1 MHPTSILTNYTYI
14 DLEVDQEK
22 NIYRFG
28 LVSRDLELDT
38 KVAETAQESLEFFH
52 KQGLQIC
59 GHNFR
64 RFDYRYL
71 IKSFSTLKH
80 WLVIDTLELSV
91 LAFPLERSHKLNK
104 EYKLSEYEGNNP
116 LEDALAT
123 RKLLEKIL
131 HTFNAKSQEL
141 LNFYAYLLSCGED
154 EASQAYRQF
163 FAPKR
168 CTCPDIN
175 MLSETAIDG
184 IDTTYLHEFIT
195 QAPTKNFDQRLCVA
209 GIVAWNYESNSSN
222 TKPPLSAW
230 LSRFPDFPSILNQL
244 KPIQFPREFTYQPY
258 LQEFGVSEFRSEQ
271 EAAIQSILAVQNPLI
286 LMATGVGKSLCYQL
300 PALMLSQRQ
309 RGLTVVISPLQA
321 LMADQV
327 NGLMEKGLDFATFI
341 NGNITPAERR
351 ERLEQLRN
359 GEKDLLYISAEQLRS
374 PSIRALLQER
384 LPSLIVFDEAHCI
397 SQWGHD
403 FRPDYRYAPKFIS
416 ELYQKQQHRFP
427 LMAFMTA
434 TATVAVRQDIK
445 SLFAA
450 HQILIHTEIC
460 SSSKRENLE
469 YRIIPTSKQ
478 AKDQTL
484 IAEVKHAL
492 TRDGAVLVYTT
503 TRKNT
508 ARLAQ
513 LLNENEVEARFYHGK
528 ISKEDKHEIL
538 QQFKDRELNV
548 VVATCAF
555 GMGIDRPDV
564 RAVIHHT
571 MSGNL
576 EGYVQEAGRAGRNGE
591 PSTCTLLFDPQDAD
605 TVFFL
610 QSLNQ
615 LSEKELLYLFF
626 AIASLKKQIQGK
638 DTTQESFWITA
649 NEIYQASD
657 LDEEFASETE
667 QRDTKIK
674 VALHYLEIFGL
685 IERAENQSSFIE
697 FELVYPT
704 PQESLNAFD
713 LYAHK
718 NNLPNYRKDEFHN
731 LILAMHTAKAY
742 SQDRDEPFPLERLS
756 DNSGIAIKEL
766 RQHVKE
772 LQRAEVCTA
781 KMPITLLVAKGSSGS
796 KGAAKGN
803 YEKLKKI
810 EKKIIEEITNL
821 LSDRQEIQINCRG
834 LATRLDPGR
843 KEKLS
848 AAKILDILEGWKY
861 LGWIEYRRVNRDIVV
876 VKQFT
881 AKENFDVYSIL
892 IEKIISD
899 LYGRV
904 DKTLEKTSGARLR
917 LQIDIHDL
925 LAKVNQLSNPQSFE
939 LEDLETAIAWMHR
952 HRLIRLADGL
962 NLFYQA
968 MKVRLL
974 KEGLTAK
981 GKLLKSMEKDITKAY
996 PKIVKPHY
1004 EEQARRT
1011 HIMLEYG
1018 KQHEKSG
1025 SELQEYIEDYF
1036 SLLKSQFSTQ
1046 YPNTDGEAAKR
1057 PSTQE
1062 DYDRIIHPLN
1072 SIQREIVLS
1081 ESSTIS
1087 VIAGPGSGK
1096 TRTIVHRIAYLVK
1109 VKRVDPARIIA
1120 LAYNRNAVRELRL
1133 RLQYLVGELA
1143 SRLRVYTFHGLS
1155 LAILGRTV
1163 EQTNNESQTTQRKAR
1178 DPNQKFT
1185 QLIKDACNF
1194 LANNEDEED
1203 TGDEDN
1209 QLRISR
1215 ILGNCEFIF
1224 VDEYQDVAEQEYRL
1238 VKLIAGLQREVSDQ
1252 NTFVQTSICVIGDD
1266 DQNIYEWRGTST
1278 QYIRS
1283 FQAEYQ
1289 AKQFLLTENYRS
1301 TEAIIAAANRLIQN
1315 NSDRLKHRGDQQV
1328 RIDNERTGQGGLN
1341 IQSLKFEDDNYQAE
1355 YIKCQVE
1362 KWIKRDGVKP
1372 GEIAILARNWQ
1383 HMDKA
1388 RALLERRVGIPTY
1401 SLKGEDIKLI
1411 RNRVTQ
1417 LLISALEKKP
1427 DLILSKEESVKDRF
1441 ENFFKRNQRCLSEP
1455 TVKTLIK
1462 IAEDI
1467 DKERGYGS
1475 ENLSTPI
1482 SISEIITSI
1491 YEFNESPDISIDPD
1505 AVLVTSCHGA
1515 KGLEF
1520 KYVIL
1525 IADGFDY
1532 RQDKIESERRLFY
1545 VAMTRA
1551 KEKLILTH
1559 SQNSRFIQESEATP
1573 YPIENIS
1580 IDPPQFVFYV
1590 DLSPYGSLVKDGGD
1604 INLGYKATRE
1614 NQDLIK
1620 QLQEGNQL
1628 KIKINRFQNNW
1639 GIYTSDNIEI
1649 GELSSNATI
1658 ELARRNIELRKFQ
1671 FQDKEVTVRNVYRH
1685 LKTDEVNGDIL
1696 EDWYVVVPQI
1706 RICR

>member
-1 MHPTSILTNYTYI
+1 MHLALILTNYTYV
-14 DLEVDQEK
+14 DLEVDQEEK
-22 NIYRFG
+22 IYRFG

-38 KVAETAQESLEFFH
+38 KVIETAQESLELFH

-71 IKSFSTLKH
+71 IESFPTLNH
-80 WLVIDTLELSV
+80 WLMIDTLELSI

-104 EYKLSEYEGNNP
+104 EYKLSEYAGNNP

-123 RKLLEKIL
+123 RRLLEKIRSTL
-131 HTFNAKSQEL
+131 NAKPQEI
-141 LNFYAYLLSCGED
+141 LNFYAHLLSCGED

-163 FAPKR
+163 FPPE
-168 CTCPDIN
+168 TCSLPDVN
-175 MLSETAIDG
+175 ALPETAIGG
-184 IDTTYLHEFIT
+184 IDTAYLHEFIT
-195 QAPTKNFDQRLCVA
+195 QAPTKAFDQRLCVA
-209 GIVAWNYESNSSN
+209 GILAWNYESNINN
-222 TKPPLSAW
+222 TKPPLAAW
-230 LSRFPDFPSILNQL
+230 LSQLPDCPSILNQL
-244 KPIQFPREFTYQPY
+244 KPIKFPWEFTYQPY
-258 LQEFGVSEFRSEQ
+258 LKEFDISEFRGEQ
-271 EAAIQSILAVQNPLI
+271 EKAIQSILAAQNPLI

-300 PALMLSQRQ
+300 PALMISKRQ
-309 RGLTVVISPLQA
+309 KGLTVVISPLQA

-327 NGLMEKGLDFATFI
+327 NGLVEKGLDFATFI
-341 NGNITPAERR
+341 NGNIRPEERR

-416 ELYQKQQHRFP
+416 ELYQNQQRQLP

-445 SLFAA
+445 LLFAD

-492 TRDGAVLVYTT
+492 TLGGAVLVYTT

-508 ARLAQ
+508 ERLAQ
-513 LLNENEVEARFYHGK
+513 LLNENEVEARLYHGK
-528 ISKEDKHEIL
+528 IPKEDKHEIL
-538 QQFKDRELNV
+538 QKFKAKELNI

-576 EGYVQEAGRAGRNGE
+576 EGYVQEAGRAGRDGK
-591 PSTCTLLFDPQDAD
+591 PATCTLLFDPQDAD
-605 TVFFL
+605 TAFFL

-615 LSEKELLYLFF
+615 LSEKELWYLFS
-626 AIASLKKQIQGK
+626 AIANLKKQIQGK
-638 DTTQESFWITA
+638 DTTQEYFWLTV

-657 LDEEFASETE
+657 LDEEFASEPE

-674 VALHYLEIFGL
+674 VALHYLETFGM

-697 FELVYPT
+697 FELVHPT
-704 PQESLNAFD
+704 PADSLKAFD

-718 NNLPNYRKDEFHN
+718 NNLPNYRKDEFHK
-731 LILAMHTAKAY
+731 LILAMHIAKVY
-742 SQDRDEPFPLERLS
+742 SQHRDEPFPLERLS
-756 DNSGIAIKEL
+756 DNSGIAIQEL
-766 RQHVKE
+766 KQRVKE
-772 LQRAEVCTA
+772 LQRAEVCTT
-781 KMPITLLVAKGSSGS
+781 KMPITLLVAKGVT
-796 KGAAKGN
+796 GAAKRN
-803 YEKLKKI
+803 YEILKQT
-810 EKKIIEEITNL
+810 EKKIIDEITNL

-843 KEKLS
+843 TEKLS

-861 LGWIEYRRVNRDIVV
+861 LGWIEYRRVNRDIVII
-876 VKQFT
+876 KKFT
-881 AKENFDVYSIL
+881 AKENFDTYSIL
-892 IEKIISD
+892 IKNIID
-899 LYGRV
+899 ILYRELG
-904 DKTLEKTSGARLR
+904 EQSGARLR
-917 LQIDIHDL
+917 LLIDDIHDL
-925 LAKVNQLSNPQSFE
+925 LAKVNQLSDPQTFE
-939 LEDLETAIAWMHR
+939 LEDLEKAIAWMHR
-952 HRLIRLADGL
+952 HRLIRLADGI

-974 KEGLTAK
+974 KSVADKNTLETR
-981 GKLLKSMEKDITKAY
+981 EKDIAKAY
-996 PKIVKPHY
+996 PKKVKPHY
-1004 EEQARRT
+1004 EEQAHRT
-1011 HIMLEYG
+1011 HIMLDYGEQHKQENFDSQQYIAEYFVLP
-1018 KQHEKSG
+1018 G
-1025 SELQEYIEDYF
+1025 SEF
-1036 SLLKSQFSTQ
+1036 SSQH
-1046 YPNTDGEAAKR
+1046 PNTDGEAAKR
-1057 PSTQE
+1057 PVTQE
-1062 DYDRIIHPLN
+1062 DYDRIINPLN
-1072 SIQREIVLS
+1072 PIQREIVLS
-1081 ESSTIS
+1081 ESPTIS

-1109 VKRVDPARIIA
+1109 VKRIDPARIVA

-1133 RLQYLVGELA
+1133 RLQDLVGELA

-1155 LAILGRTV
+1155 LAILGRTI
-1163 EQTNNESQTTQRKAR
+1163 EPTKDDSQNAQKNAN
-1178 DPNQKFT
+1178 DPNERFT
-1185 QLIKDACNF
+1185 QLIKDACSF
-1194 LANNEDEED
+1194 LEHNEED
-1203 TGDEDN
+1203 IEDEDN
-1209 QLRISR
+1209 QLKISKL
-1215 ILGNCEFIF
+1215 LGNCEYIF
-1224 VDEYQDVAEQEYRL
+1224 VDEYQDVAEDEYRL
-1238 VKLIAGLQREVSDQ
+1238 VKLIAGLQVSEDK
-1252 NTFVQTSICVIGDD
+1252 TRSVQTNICVIGDD

-1278 QYIRS
+1278 RYIQ
-1283 FQAEYQ
+1283 FFKVEYQ

-1301 TEAIIAAANRLIQN
+1301 TEPIIAAANRLIQN
-1315 NSDRLKHRGDQQV
+1315 NSDRLKYGEDQQV
-1328 RIDNERTGQGGLN
+1328 RIDNARAGQGGLDV
-1341 IQSLKFEDDNYQAE
+1341 QSLKFEDDNYQAG
-1355 YIKCQVE
+1355 YIKRQVE

-1388 RALLERRVGIPTY
+1388 RALLERRAGIPTY
-1401 SLKGEDIKLI
+1401 SLKGEDVKQI

-1417 LLISALEKKP
+1417 LLIAALEKNT
-1427 DLILSKEESVKDRF
+1427 DLILSKEESVKARF
-1441 ENFFKRNQRCLSEP
+1441 KNFFEKNNRSLSEP
-1455 TVKTLIK
+1455 TVKTLVK

-1475 ENLSTPI
+1475 ENLSTQI
-1482 SISEIITSI
+1482 AVSEIITSI

-1525 IADGFDY
+1525 IADGFSY

-1545 VAMTRA
+1545 VATTRA

-1559 SQNSRFIQESEATP
+1559 SQNSRFVQEAEVTP
-1573 YPIENIS
+1573 YTIENIS
-1580 IDPPQFVFYV
+1580 IDPPQFVFYA
-1590 DLSPYGSLVKDGGD
+1590 DLTPRDVNLSFVGSTDNHRQETIKHLKEGDLIDLRATAAGNNWTIRSNNQVIGLLSNRAVADLRNRD
-1604 INLGYKATRE
+1604 INP
-1614 NQDLIK
+1614 
-1620 QLQEGNQL
+1620 GN
-1628 KIKINRFQNNW
+1628 F
-1639 GIYTSDNIEI
+1639 
-1649 GELSSNATI
+1649 AF
-1658 ELARRNIELRKFQ
+1658 RRG
-1671 FQDKEVTVRNVYRH
+1671 EVTVRNVYRH
-1685 LKTDEVNGDIL
+1685 VETDEITGEIL
-1696 EDWYVVVPQI
+1696 DAWYVIIPQI